1 MAPVLLGLLRHAMTA
16 AGPLIA
22 VRAGLDPAD
31 VETLAGAALAFIGA
45 GWSVADKL
53 RRRGRA

>member
-1 MAPVLLGLLRHAMTA
+1 MAPFILGTFRHVMTA

-31 VETLAGAALAFIGA
+31 IETIAGALLTLAGFA
-45 GWSVADKL
+45 WSMMDK
-53 RRRGRA
+53 RGRR